1 MTPVCSMIPP
11 ILARMLSS
19 SSLSSAGRIFV
30 VSFLRF
36 GTCRTPPG
44 RRLSD
49 PHFAVRVTA
58 ARNSGSSSKSSGSA
72 FFTMTRAHCRTTISG
87 VMRSV
92 PRTGPSTAKR
102 TRSLWSPCRMRPLA
116 RPSVLPAEP
125 PRLPAWPSRQP
136 RAPEIPPAQP
146 HTSPSTRR
154 WARTSGRC
162 AGAARHRYGCC
173 GCVRGLPQRS
183 GRRRG
188 TAVLISWAP
197 CP

>member
-1 MTPVCSMIPP
+1 
-11 ILARMLSS
+11 
-19 SSLSSAGRIFV
+19 
-30 VSFLRF
+30 
-36 GTCRTPPG
+36 
-44 RRLSD
+44 
-49 PHFAVRVTA
+49 
-58 ARNSGSSSKSSGSA
+58 
-72 FFTMTRAHCRTTISG
+72 MTRAHCRTTIPG
-87 VMRSV
+87 VMRSAAN
-92 PRTGPSTAKR
+92 GPEHCEEDTLTVVAVSDAAA
-102 TRSLWSPCRMRPLA
+102 SPA
-116 RPSVLPAEP
+116 VRPSVLPAEP

-162 AGAARHRYGCC
+162 AGAARHRYGC